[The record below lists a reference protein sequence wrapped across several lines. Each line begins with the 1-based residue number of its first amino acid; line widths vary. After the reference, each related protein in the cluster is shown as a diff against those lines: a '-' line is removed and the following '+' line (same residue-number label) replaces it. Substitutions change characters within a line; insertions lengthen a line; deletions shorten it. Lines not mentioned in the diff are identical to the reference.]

1 MSSLPKILFLAL
13 LVVAASAGYTI
24 KEVKFYGGD
33 EGATSFLDN
42 NHAWMANVGFE
53 ERMPINKGWH
63 VGQVKGKREAMCPP
77 VMIWYD
83 FKTRHV
89 KPAEMSIQPAQTGAA
104 MQGAPSQWQ
113 VVGSNDVNCDDDSN
127 WTVLC
132 EDLSDRKWRSAYE
145 VRYCRMPQN
154 KQEFRCVGIRVL
166 NNLRSDGW
174 TSLRNIRL
182 WEQA

>member
-1 MSSLPKILFLAL
+1 MFLCVLCFFFQFSVCLFFPSSPGLAQPSTRLILAL
-13 LVVAASAGYTI
+13 C
-24 KEVKFYGGD
+24 
-33 EGATSFLDN
+33 
-42 NHAWMANVGFE
+42 HA
-53 ERMPINKGWH
+53 
-63 VGQVKGKREAMCPP
+63 Q
-77 VMIWYD
+77 
-83 FKTRHV
+83 
-89 KPAEMSIQPAQTGAA
+89 MSIQPAQTGAA

-132 EDLSDRKWRSAYE
+132 EDLSDRKWRSTYE

-166 NNLRSDGW
+166 NNFRSDGW